1 MAMTF
6 SVRPASRWRCC
17 AIPRWFIRT
26 VIPDF
31 AREIIG
37 NFVGADA
44 PAVRLPSRATMEGS
58 RAGANSGI
66 ADDAWKCRTRAL
78 SDPDAVR
85 KPEGTPTRG
94 LPASGSCANLEFGRR
109 LLP

>member
-6 SVRPASRWRCC
+6 WVRAASRGRGC

-78 SDPDAVR
+78 TDPDALIQ
-85 KPEGTPTRG
+85 P
-94 LPASGSCANLEFGRR
+94 PARSSRALRTSGS
-109 LLP
+109 